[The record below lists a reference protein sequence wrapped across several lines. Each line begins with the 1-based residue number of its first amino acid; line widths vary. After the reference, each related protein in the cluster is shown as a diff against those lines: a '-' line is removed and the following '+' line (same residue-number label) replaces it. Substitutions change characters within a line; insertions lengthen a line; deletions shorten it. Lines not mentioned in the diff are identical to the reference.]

1 MISTLIVLMLTI
13 ITVFFSRKFYGYPT
27 WNKLA
32 VLMIVGVILGAVL
45 DLICGYS
52 LSWYYYVHHTWWSN
66 GYFGYVYPCWGMN
79 MIITVCLYQIV
90 SKIYKRWSWKLAFM
104 LFLGLFEEVMGLVRN
119 SWKYEVNVFLVLL
132 GWFGLIIVCILIKQV
147 IDWLFSLRDI
157 VIKEEAGIRE
167 LK

>member
-1 MISTLIVLMLTI
+1 MISTLIVLMLTVT
-13 ITVFFSRKFYGYPT
+13 TVYFSRKLCKYPS

-79 MIITVCLYQIV
+79 MIITVCLYQII
-90 SKIYKRWSWKLAFM
+90 SQKFKNWSWKLALM

-119 SWKYEVNVFLVLL
+119 SWKYEANVFLVLL
-132 GWFGLIIVCILIKQV
+132 GWFGLILTCVLIKHF
-147 IDWLFSLRDI
+147 IDWIFSSGDI
-157 VIKEEAGIRE
+157 EIREEAKIRA